1 MKEKS
6 LKDRLSFFWI
16 LQIFGWA
23 GYALDRFLS
32 ERVFFPVFFI
42 YILMAFSLTLALRPI
57 YRWLW
62 SKSPRVLTVGLTVL
76 LCSIVAGFLW
86 LVLSDVIFILLKI
99 RKFPDLSFGDYLL
112 STARYSL
119 THHKPFLFLS
129 WGALYFGIKY
139 WQDVQR
145 QEERAL
151 RASALA
157 KEAQLQMLRYQLNP
171 HFLFN
176 ALNSASALIRE
187 DAPRAEKMIGQLSEF
202 LRYSLVGAKTKAI
215 PLREELEAARNYLDV
230 EKVRYEDKLVI
241 HFDISPGAQD
251 FPVPSLLIHPL
262 IENAVKYGM
271 QTSPLPL
278 SIDVQARMS
287 GDTLQLEVSNTGHW
301 IEPKQN
307 GYHPSAYGAGIGLQ
321 NVRERLQQA
330 FPQAHTFE
338 VGGRNGRVQALMEMT
353 RNGKVNE

>member
-1 MKEKS
+1 MERKR
-6 LKDRLSFFWI
+6 LKDRLSFFWV

-23 GYALDRFLS
+23 GYALDRYLS

-62 SKSPRVLTVGLTVL
+62 SKSPAVLTVGLTVI
-76 LCSIVAGFLW
+76 LCSIVIGFLW
-86 LVLSDVIFILLKI
+86 LALSDCVFLLLKI
-99 RKFPDLSFGDYLL
+99 RRFPDLAFGDYLVV
-112 STARYSL
+112 TARYSL
-119 THHKPFLFLS
+119 VHHKPFLFLS
-129 WGALYFGIKY
+129 WSTLYFGIKY

-157 KEAQLQMLRYQLNP
+157 KEAELQMLRYQLSP

-187 DAPRAEKMIGQLSEF
+187 DPPRAEKMIGQLSEF
-202 LRYSLVGAKTKAI
+202 LRYSLVGAKTKEI
-215 PLREELEAARNYLDV
+215 PLKEELEAVRNYLDV
-230 EKVRYEDKLVI
+230 EKIRYEDKLVI
-241 HFDISPGAQD
+241 NFDISPSALD

-271 QTSPLPL
+271 QTSSLPL
-278 SIDVQARMS
+278 SIDVQARTQ
-287 GDTLQLEVSNTGHW
+287 GDTLQLEVRNTGQW
-301 IEPKQN
+301 VEDKQQ
-307 GYHPSAYGAGIGLQ
+307 GFHPSRNGAGIGLQ
-321 NVRERLQQA
+321 NVRERLKQS
-330 FPQAHTFE
+330 FPQHHTFE
-338 VGGRNGRVQALMEMT
+338 VQERDGRVHAMMEII
-353 RNGKVNE
+353 RNGK